1 MYWITRVAKM
11 SHDINSVPSLRER
24 IERLG
29 ATKMVDARLAEEQE
43 HEVNRELDPGRSTAS
58 IECPHP
64 PATGAKVEPAQHIIH
79 GDILAFI
86 ETGQLRRSSMH
97 IYSLLAPL
105 NMTKSLDSTTE
116 WSPSP
121 LATADFITTTL
132 NSDGD
137 GLTEYLRPVN
147 WILSSGSGKNSVVVV
162 ISPYE
167 ANELLPIIRKSNKV
181 RLHIYAPRVT
191 SSMRSFSDLRFYTIP
206 DSQTERWSVP
216 AHVRTELNLFSGQL
230 YFDSREEY
238 ESVCALL
245 ALSMAHPEAEHSEV
259 DGFVLPK
266 YRTGRRSSP
275 FARSR
280 IPILKTLI
288 GLRRKG
294 KGYHLTHLGQ
304 ILNGKPLSEESL
316 SALSG

>member
-1 MYWITRVAKM
+1 MYWITRVAKL
-11 SHDINSVPSLRER
+11 SRAISSVPSLRER

-29 ATKMVDARLAEEQE
+29 ATKIVDARLAEEQE
-43 HEVNRELDPGRSTAS
+43 HEVNRELDPGHSTAS
-58 IECPHP
+58 RECPRP
-64 PATGAKVEPAQHIIH
+64 RATSAKVKPAPHIIH
-79 GDILAFI
+79 GDIITFI
-86 ETGQLRRSSMH
+86 KTGQLRRSSMH
-97 IYSLLAPL
+97 ISPLLAPL
-105 NMTKSLDSTTE
+105 NMAKSLDSTTE

-121 LATADFITTTL
+121 LATADFITTIL

-137 GLTEYLRPVN
+137 GLTKYLRPVN
-147 WILSSGSGKNSVVVV
+147 WILSSGSGKNSVIVV

-191 SSMRSFSDLRFYTIP
+191 SSMRSFSDLRFYIIP
-206 DSQTERWSVP
+206 DSQTERWSAP
-216 AHVRTELNLFSGQL
+216 AHIRTELNLFSGQL

-238 ESVCALL
+238 ESVCVLL
-245 ALSMAHPEAEHSEV
+245 ALSMVHPDAEHSEL

-266 YRTGRRSSP
+266 YRTGRSSP

-280 IPILKTLI
+280 IPILKILI
-288 GLRRKG
+288 GLRQKG

-304 ILNGKPLSEESL
+304 ILNGKPLSEET
-316 SALSG
+316 LSGLSG